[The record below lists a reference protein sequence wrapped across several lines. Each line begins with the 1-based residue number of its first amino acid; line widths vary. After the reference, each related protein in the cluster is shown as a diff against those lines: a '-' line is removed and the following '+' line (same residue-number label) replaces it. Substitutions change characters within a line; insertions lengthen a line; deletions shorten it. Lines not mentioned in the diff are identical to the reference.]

1 MFSQSRSEYGKSRR
15 PVGTPDAVLS
25 TLYVYGSSMKTTSDF
40 LVIGSGIA
48 GLSFALKAAEH
59 GTVAVVAKR
68 KLADTATALAQG
80 GIASVS
86 ATDDSFAEHIT
97 DTMVAGADLSDEKV
111 VRMII
116 ENGPAAIAD
125 LIAWGTRFSRNADQS
140 YALTR
145 EGGHSHRRIFYAA
158 DATGKEVERA
168 LVEAVSQHPNISLY
182 EDHIAID
189 LITEAKVKHR
199 RIRPDRALG
208 AYILD
213 VQKGEVVTFGA
224 RMTILATGGAGKV
237 YLYTCNPDIATGDG
251 VAMAYRAGATIAN
264 MEFMQF
270 HPTTLFHPHAKS
282 FLISEAVRGEGA
294 ILRRR
299 DGHAFMEE
307 YHHLKDLAPRD
318 IVARAI
324 DHEMKIHGD
333 DCVFLDITHKD
344 AAYLQERFPTI
355 YETCR
360 KYGIDITKEPIPVVP
375 AAHYLCG
382 GVKVDSWGESD
393 IVNLFAIGE
402 VSCTGLHGANRLA
415 SNSLLEGIVYGKRA
429 AEKAIERLAEPT
441 IPYPPIAA
449 WDSGNATS
457 SDEAVIIAHN
467 WDEVRRC
474 MSNYVGIVRS
484 QKRLERALRRIRMI
498 REEIDDYYWD
508 FLVTP
513 DLIELRNITTVAE
526 LIIRCALERRESR
539 GLHYNIDYP
548 EIDDIHYKRD
558 TIIRKNF

>member
-1 MFSQSRSEYGKSRR
+1 
-15 PVGTPDAVLS
+15 
-25 TLYVYGSSMKTTSDF
+25 MKTTSDF

-68 KLADTATALAQG
+68 QLGDTATALAQG

-86 ATDDSFAEHIT
+86 ASDDSFAEHIT
-97 DTMVAGADLSDEKV
+97 DTMIAGAYLSDETV

-125 LIAWGTRFSRNADQS
+125 LISWGTEFSRNADQS

-145 EGGHSHRRIFYAA
+145 EGGHSHRRIFYAS
-158 DATGKEVERA
+158 DATGREVERA
-168 LVEAVSQHPNISLY
+168 LIGAVIQHPNVTIY

-213 VQKGEVVTFGA
+213 VKKGEVVTFGA

-333 DCVFLDITHKD
+333 NCVFLDITHKD
-344 AAYLQERFPTI
+344 PDYIKERFPTI
-355 YETCR
+355 YQTCLQ
-360 KYGIDITKEPIPVVP
+360 YGIDMCTEPIPVVP

-382 GVKVDSWGESD
+382 GVKVDTWGESD
-393 IVNLFAIGE
+393 IQNLFAIGE

-429 AEKAIERLAEPT
+429 AERAIERLAEPV
-441 IPYPPIAA
+441 IPYPAIAA
-449 WDSGNATS
+449 WDNGNATS
-457 SDEAVIIAHN
+457 SDEAVIIAQN

-484 QKRLERALRRIRMI
+484 QKRLERALRRIEMI

-548 EIDDIHYKRD
+548 EIDDIHFKRD

>member
-1 MFSQSRSEYGKSRR
+1 MFSLSRSEYGKSRR
-15 PVGTPDAVLS
+15 PVGTSAAVLS

-97 DTMVAGADLSDEKV
+97 DTMVAGAYLSDEKV

-125 LIAWGTRFSRNADQS
+125 LIAWGTKFSRNADQS

-168 LVEAVSQHPNISLY
+168 LVDAVSHHPNITLY

-213 VQKGEVVTFGA
+213 VQKGEVITFGA
-224 RMTILATGGAGKV
+224 RITILATGGAGKV

-333 DCVFLDITHKD
+333 DCVFLDITHKE
-344 AAYLQERFPTI
+344 AAYIQERFPTI
-355 YETCR
+355 YETCLQ
-360 KYGIDITKEPIPVVP
+360 YGIDITTEPIPVVP

-429 AEKAIERLAEPT
+429 AERAIERLAEPT

-484 QKRLERALRRIRMI
+484 QKRLERALRRIKMI

-548 EIDDIHYKRD
+548 ETDDIHFKRD